1 MTQKESTFKLPT
13 VETLLDRLYQDL
25 KSHIEQK
32 NIRQPQFVGI
42 HTGGAWIAQRLHTM
56 MLHDTDFSTKP
67 KPTIGSLNIAFY
79 RDDFSQRGLHPSV
92 TPSTLPFSIDDANL
106 ILVDDVL
113 MSGRTIRAALN
124 ELFDFGR
131 PEQVVLAVLVDLQAN
146 MLPIRPDVCGMS
158 CALPKNRR
166 IKLRGPERL
175 KLDIIQLDEAPSSH
189 SN

>member
-1 MTQKESTFKLPT
+1 MTQTTKPFSLPT
-13 VETLLDRLYQDL
+13 VETLLDQLYQSL
-25 KSHIEQK
+25 KAHIEQK
-32 NIRQPQFVGI
+32 NIQKPHFVGI
-42 HTGGAWIAQRLHTM
+42 HTGGAWIAERLHTM
-56 MLHDTDFSTKP
+56 MMHDNSFTTKP
-67 KPTIGSLNIAFY
+67 HPTLGSLNIAFY
-79 RDDFSQRGLHPSV
+79 RDDFTENGLHPSV
-92 TPSTLPFSIDDANL
+92 TPSQLPFGIDDANL

-146 MLPIRPDVCGMS
+146 QLPIRPDVYGMS

-175 KLDIIQLDEAPSSH
+175 KLDIVHIDI
-189 SN
+189 